1 MAVAQ
6 PRAAVEGAL
15 PRGAL
20 WLERAPLLG
29 AVMLAPALVYIL
41 AFVAFPFGFALYLS
55 LTDAT
60 VGNPYGSWVGLRNFV
75 EIVQSPTF
83 LRTLK
88 NTFVFTVVSQ
98 LLILILAKVLAL
110 ALYRDFRGK
119 GLVTF
124 LILLPWAAP
133 ISLTTIGWLWIFHA
147 RFSII
152 DWALRQLGLLGP
164 NENMFWL
171 GRPSLAMAAVI
182 AVHVWRLL
190 PFATVLLLA
199 GLTAIPRDVLDQA
212 EVDGAGFWRK
222 LFQIQLPLLLPILSV
237 AVLFG
242 TIFTFTDMTVV
253 YVLTRGGPFDMTQVL
268 ASLAFFKGIHGGN
281 LSVGAA
287 ISLFLFPLL
296 LIAAVVILRLAR
308 RAEVT

>member
-133 ISLTTIGWLWIFHA
+133 ISL
-147 RFSII
+147 
-152 DWALRQLGLLGP
+152 
-164 NENMFWL
+164 
-171 GRPSLAMAAVI
+171 
-182 AVHVWRLL
+182 
-190 PFATVLLLA
+190 
-199 GLTAIPRDVLDQA
+199 
-212 EVDGAGFWRK
+212 
-222 LFQIQLPLLLPILSV
+222 
-237 AVLFG
+237 
-242 TIFTFTDMTVV
+242 
-253 YVLTRGGPFDMTQVL
+253 
-268 ASLAFFKGIHGGN
+268 
-281 LSVGAA
+281 
-287 ISLFLFPLL
+287 FLFPLL

-308 RAEVT
+308 RAEAGGSSSRSSSRSSCPS